1 MSREKFPLQSERTE
15 NVILLVG
22 RPFRLIGMSMPLL
35 PVSMGETRSM
45 SFVKA
50 SWLVLLFIGR

>member
-1 MSREKFPLQSERTE
+1 MSRKKSPLQSERTE

-35 PVSMGETRSM
+35 LVSMGEPRSM

-50 SWLVLLFIGR
+50 LWPVLLFIGR

>member
-1 MSREKFPLQSERTE
+1 
-15 NVILLVG
+15 
-22 RPFRLIGMSMPLL
+22 MPLL

-50 SWLVLLFIGR
+50 LWPVLLFIGR